1 MIQKR
6 LVYLIWALTIIVE
19 LAILIF
25 TPKDNQQASTIAFL
39 SSTIICTYILVN
51 HYTLV
56 SISLMATIL
65 IVYVDREFFPVSGF
79 IVIGGCLFW
88 SFVMVGV
95 LATDL
100 AFTLHN

>member
-1 MIQKR
+1 M
-6 LVYLIWALTIIVE
+6 IIV
-19 LAILIF
+19 LAIMIF
-25 TPKDNQQASTIAFL
+25 TPTDNQQASTIAFL
-39 SSTIICTYILVN
+39 SSTIICTYVIV
-51 HYTLV
+51 YDYFLV

-65 IVYVDREFFPVSGF
+65 IIYADREFFPVSGF

-88 SFVMVGV
+88 SFVMVGL